1 MYTQDEQDGE
11 KMNIYIYEHTEE
23 LYEQVAKKISN
34 LIKTNPKAKL
44 GLATGSTP
52 IKVYEKLIEKYQ
64 SGDISFAEVSTF
76 NLDEYVG
83 LDSTHKQSYA
93 YFMNDKFFS
102 HIDIKKENT
111 FIPSGIAS
119 NINKEMDSYDALLH
133 KHKIDLQLLGI
144 GSNGHIG
151 FNEPGTSFNS
161 RTHMITLNEQTRLD
175 NARFF
180 THIDHVPEKA
190 ITMGIYSIMQAKE
203 IILIAT
209 GDSKADAV
217 KKMIKGPIDTSLPA
231 SVLQTHPRVH
241 VFLDQLSAK
250 EL

>member
-1 MYTQDEQDGE
+1 
-11 KMNIYIYEHTEE
+11 MNIYIFESIDE
-23 LYEQVAKKISN
+23 LYDKVAEKIN
-34 LIKTNPKAKL
+34 DLIKKNPQAKL

-52 IKVYEKLIEKYQ
+52 IKVYEKLIEKFQ
-64 SGDISFAEVSTF
+64 SGEISFAEVSAF

-83 LDSTHKQSYA
+83 LDATHPQSYA

-111 FIPSGIAS
+111 FIPSGMTS
-119 NINKEMDSYDALLH
+119 NINKEMDNYDALLH
-133 KHKIDLQLLGI
+133 KNRIDIQLLGI

-161 RTHMITLNEQTRLD
+161 RTHMITLDEQTRLD

-180 THIDHVPEKA
+180 THIDQVPKKA

-209 GDSKADAV
+209 GSSKADAV
-217 KKMIKGPIDTSLPA
+217 KKMIKGPIDTMLPA